1 MPAKLPTE
9 VLERIIDECHHNP
22 RALIACSIANRVFVA
37 RSRVHLFRKI
47 AFLPPFSSHRYSMY
61 PTGPTRC
68 DRFAELLTSN
78 RNLAY
83 YVHELE
89 ILEGGHPG
97 VIACWISQS
106 ASLLPILCRLDNL
119 QSFALRYGYASEWS
133 DVLRGALSI
142 CVRLPSINS
151 IELSGLDADSKEE
164 LFPIF
169 SGVER
174 RLQNLRIS
182 NLLIPSSPS
191 SVIVSSQH
199 LPLQVDTLN
208 VTFHRGSD
216 MERSFI
222 NLMLASPPLI
232 SMGALRHLRLT
243 VYHNDLHMIGQ
254 WLHKCADSLEEV
266 ELIITST

>member
-1 MPAKLPTE
+1 MSPKLPTE
-9 VLERIIDECHHNP
+9 ILERIIDESHHNL
-22 RALIACSIANRVFVA
+22 RALIDCSIANRVFVA

-47 AFLPPFSSHRYSMY
+47 TFLPPLTSTGSIY

-68 DRFAELLTSN
+68 DRFAELLISN
-78 RNLAY
+78 PDLASH
-83 YVHELE
+83 VQELD
-89 ILEGGHPG
+89 IVEGGHPG
-97 VIACWISQS
+97 LIIFWISQS
-106 ASLLPILCRLDNL
+106 TSLLPILRRLSNL
-119 QSFALRYGYASEWS
+119 QSFALRYGHPSEWS
-133 DVLRGALSI
+133 DVLREALSI
-142 CVRLPSINS
+142 CMHLPSIDS
-151 IELSGLDADSKEE
+151 VELSGLNVESEGE

-174 RLQNLRIS
+174 TLRYLRIS
-182 NLLIPSSPS
+182 NLLLPSPS